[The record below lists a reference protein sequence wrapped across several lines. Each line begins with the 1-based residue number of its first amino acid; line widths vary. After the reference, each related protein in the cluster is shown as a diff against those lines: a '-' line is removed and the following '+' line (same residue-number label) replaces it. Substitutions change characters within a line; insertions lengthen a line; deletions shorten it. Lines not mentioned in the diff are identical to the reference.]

1 MLGALIRHCWP
12 GFYTPEPLAE
22 RKLATSWADYEVA
35 DYPPFG
41 SAADAVIN
49 KFWVRHISRVWFI
62 VDDPTVPPHDSH
74 NFFTHD

>member
-62 VDDPTVPPHDSH
+62 VDDPAVPRHDSH
-74 NFFTHD
+74 NFFMHD